1 MPRSPA
7 VLIATALSIG
17 TLCVGACSS
26 DPIIDTKGVDNAKYQ
41 QDLAECKQYADQ
53 VDVASNAGTGALVGG
68 AAGAAVGAVVGAI
81 TGAPGTGAAIGAA
94 GGGTSGLFGGGA
106 KGYSKQQQVVRNCL
120 RGRGYSVL
128 D

>member
-7 VLIATALSIG
+7 VLIATALSMGALSIG

-53 VDVASNAGTGALVGG
+53 VDVASNAG
-68 AAGAAVGAVVGAI
+68 
-81 TGAPGTGAAIGAA
+81 
-94 GGGTSGLFGGGA
+94 
-106 KGYSKQQQVVRNCL
+106 
-120 RGRGYSVL
+120 SVSV
-128 D
+128 